1 MIPVK
6 IAVERVFR
14 VESGAVLAS
23 LIRIL
28 GRFDLAEDA
37 LHDALASALDRWPKE
52 GIPDKPGAWIHTVA
66 RRKAIDRLRR
76 DTTAVRKAAGVAA
89 LAQLEAAQRREREA
103 ALDEQPEIPDDR
115 LRLIFTCCHPSL
127 SREAQ
132 VALTLRTLGG
142 LSTHE
147 IAAAFL
153 TAVPTMAQRLVR
165 AKNKIE
171 RARIPYEVPPPEAW
185 PERLSSVLAV
195 VYLIFNEG
203 YFARDGG
210 SAIRPDLC
218 DEAIRLG
225 RVLAHL
231 VEGEPEVL
239 GLLALML
246 LHDSRRAQRN
256 HVLEEQ
262 DRSRWDGRKIED
274 GIALTKRALAA
285 RAPGSYQLQAAIAA
299 VHAEASSF
307 AETDWRQIAALY
319 GVLARIHPSPI
330 VELNRAVAVSMADGP
345 EAGLAVLGRLD
356 HLPELRDHQPFH
368 AARADILR
376 RAGRREAAVEAYE
389 RALAAAPNEV
399 ARDFLARRLAEVSAA
414 S

>member
-1 MIPVK
+1 MIPVR
-6 IAVERVFR
+6 IAVERTFR
-14 VESGAVLAS
+14 AESGAVLAS

-28 GRFDLAEDA
+28 GQFDLAEDA
-37 LHDALASALDRWPKE
+37 LMDALASALDRWPEE
-52 GIPDKPGAWIHTVA
+52 GIPDKPGAWITTVA

-76 DTTAVRKAAGVAA
+76 DTTVAKKAASVSA
-89 LAQLEAAQRREREA
+89 LAQLEAEERRAAEA
-103 ALDEQPEIPDDR
+103 GLDERPEIPDDQ

-142 LSTHE
+142 LSTAE

-153 TAVPTMAQRLVR
+153 TPVPTMAQRLVR
-165 AKNKIE
+165 AKNKIQ
-171 RARIPYEVPPPEAW
+171 RAKIPYEVPPPEAW

-195 VYLIFNEG
+195 VYLVFNEG
-203 YFARDGG
+203 YFAREGP
-210 SAIRPDLC
+210 SAIRPDVC

-225 RVLAHL
+225 RVLVRL
-231 VEGEPEVL
+231 LGEEPEVL
-239 GLLALML
+239 GLLGLML
-246 LHDSRRAQRN
+246 LHDSRRAARD

-262 DRSRWDGRKIED
+262 DRATWDAAKIEQ
-274 GIALTKRALAA
+274 GIGLTKRALGM
-285 RAPGSYQLQAAIAA
+285 RRPGPYQLQAAIAA
-299 VHAEASSF
+299 VHAEAPSF
-307 AETDWRQIAALY
+307 ADTDWRQIAALY
-319 GVLARIHPSPI
+319 GVLAGLHPSPI

-345 EAGLAVLGRLD
+345 EAGLAVLARLD
-356 HLPELRDHQPFH
+356 HLAELRDHQPYH

-376 RAGRREAAVEAYE
+376 RAGRTDAAIEAYE

-399 ARDFLARRLAEVSAA
+399 AREFLSRRLGTLLS